1 MTSYPI
7 TLTRKELYDKVWSQ
21 PVHTLAKEYGISDV
35 GLKKICRRRDIPT
48 PGLGYWAKVAHGKA
62 VRRTPLPPAKPEQ
75 SNVIVIHG
83 SSEYGPPH
91 VSTEAEADWVEREG
105 QPEYR
110 VTANFTDEYRH
121 VLVLATAKRLR
132 KEKNEGWLVAPHGC
146 LAVRVSR
153 AQLARALSILDA
165 LLIACEARGWE
176 VAAAMPPPRR
186 RPRSDTFWYP
196 SQGQWTSDM
205 PKERP
210 AETGMIIRKQ
220 FVSFA
225 VTESGRDAPPTPAD
239 IRAWRKQY
247 PYGTGG
253 PPPRL
258 VPAGDLLL
266 EIHSHPWVT
275 TRRNF
280 RDTEKKRLEDQLNA
294 VIVGFVR
301 MAAGLRSHALKEALE
316 RRQQARAAR
325 RRREEERRRQEL
337 ERNIA
342 HFQKGM
348 ERWQWRQTAKEFLR
362 MVRTEARRRSLD
374 TEAIDEWLEWADA
387 YIDERGLEG
396 FFDKWRLSD
405 GGASPDAKSRH

>member
-1 MTSYPI
+1 MASHPI
-7 TLTRKELYDKVWSQ
+7 TLTRKELYEKVWSQ

-35 GLKKICRRRDIPT
+35 GLKKICKRRDIPT
-48 PGLGYWAKVAHGKA
+48 PGLGYWAKVAHGKT
-62 VRRTPLPPAKPEQ
+62 VRRTPLPPAKPGQ
-75 SNVIVIHG
+75 SDAIVIYG
-83 SSEYGPPH
+83 SSEYGAPH
-91 VSTEAEADWVEREG
+91 VSTEAEADWVERES

-121 VLVLATAKRLR
+121 PLVLATAERLR
-132 KEKNEGWLVAPHGC
+132 KEKTDGWLTAPHGC

-153 AQLARALSILDA
+153 AQLARTLSILDA
-165 LLIACEARGWE
+165 LLIACETRGWT
-176 VAAAMPPPRR
+176 VAAEMPPQR
-186 RPRSDTFWYP
+186 RPRGDTFWYP
-196 SQGQWTSDM
+196 SQGHWTSDM

-210 AETGMIIRKQ
+210 AETGVIIRKQ

-225 VTESGRDAPPTPAD
+225 LSESGQQAPPTPAD

-258 VPAGDLLL
+258 VPAGELLL

-301 MAAGLRSHALKEALE
+301 MAAGLRAHALKEAIE
-316 RRQQARAAR
+316 RRQKARAER
-325 RRREEERRRQEL
+325 RRREEERRREEL

-342 HFQKGM
+342 HLQKGM
-348 ERWQWRQTAKEFLR
+348 ERWQWRETAKEFLGI
-362 MVRTEARRRSLD
+362 VRAEARRRSLD
-374 TEAIDEWLEWADA
+374 EEAIGEWLAWADA
-387 YIDERGLEG
+387 YINQRGLEG
-396 FFDKWRLSD
+396 FFDRWRRSD
-405 GGASPDAKSRH
+405 GESSPDTKTRR